1 MNAESMNANSIC
13 NTFVVLLE
21 ITMTKTGDKRHV
33 ETEENWITGS
43 LNFVVFLAIAAV
55 AYTDFIVVPNI
66 SLGYL
71 YMLPIA
77 LSALIN
83 PLALTI
89 ALAVGCTVLADLFA
103 GTPDTLQVRTVRD
116 AITLAGFLVVA
127 FLVTLIAKHR
137 AHLAAE
143 VRRQRDEYEHDLI
156 LASQVQRRVLP
167 KPFICPNLELAA
179 AMQPAQLLGGDYYDF
194 YKISDE
200 VVDVV
205 IADVSGHGA
214 AASLLMP
221 SLAVALRLRAREL
234 DGPAA
239 IIKDLDGVF
248 RQITNAATFVTMFYA
263 RFDQSKMTLQYAN
276 GGHNPPLL
284 VRPKTGETLLLDAG
298 GPILGILPQAQ
309 FSNTLVTLD
318 QGDILTLFTD
328 GVTEQ
333 ENEAGDE
340 FSIERLEE
348 VVRSKETIPA
358 AALVTQISEAVS
370 TFAGTKQQV
379 DDLTVVV
386 VKVL

>member
-1 MNAESMNANSIC
+1 VRIRTAK
-13 NTFVVLLE
+13 E
-21 ITMTKTGDKRHV
+21 ITMTKSGDKRHV

-55 AYTDFIVVPNI
+55 AYTDWIVVPNI

-77 LSALIN
+77 LSALVN

-103 GTPDTLQVRTVRD
+103 GTPDTVEVRSVRD
-116 AITLAGFLVVA
+116 GITLAGFLVVA
-127 FLVTLIAKHR
+127 ILVTLIAKYR
-137 AHLAAE
+137 ARLAAE

-156 LASQVQRRVLP
+156 LAAQVQRRVLP
-167 KPFICPNLELAA
+167 KPFVCPNLELAA

-194 YKISDE
+194 YKISDQ

-263 RFDQSKMTLQYAN
+263 RFDQSKKTLQYAN

-309 FSNTLVTLD
+309 FSNTVVMLD

-340 FSIERLEE
+340 FSVERLED

-358 AALVTQISEAVS
+358 AALVAQISEAVA

>member
-1 MNAESMNANSIC
+1 MAKSD
-13 NTFVVLLE
+13 
-21 ITMTKTGDKRHV
+21 DKRRV
-33 ETEENWITGS
+33 ETEETWITGS

-55 AYTDFIVVPNI
+55 AYTDWIVVPNI

-71 YMLPIA
+71 YVLPIA

-83 PLALTI
+83 PLPITI
-89 ALAVGCTVLADLFA
+89 AMAVGCTVLQDIFGPASE
-103 GTPDTLQVRTVRD
+103 TVQVRGVRD
-116 AITLAGFLVVA
+116 AITLAGFLVVS
-127 FLVTLIAKHR
+127 FLVTLIAKQR
-137 AHLAAE
+137 ARLVAE
-143 VRRQRDEYEHDLI
+143 VRRQRDEYEHDLV
-156 LASQVQRRVLP
+156 LAAQVQRRVLP
-167 KPFICPNLELAA
+167 QPLVCPKLELAA

-194 YKISDE
+194 FKVSDE

-239 IIKDLDGVF
+239 IIKDLDEVF
-248 RQITNAATFVTMFYA
+248 RQITSAATFVTMFYA
-263 RFDQSKMTLQYAN
+263 RFDQSKRTLQYAS

-284 VRPKTGETLLLDAG
+284 VRPKTGETLLLDVG
-298 GPILGILPQAQ
+298 GPIMGILPQAQ
-309 FSNTLVTLD
+309 FSNTLLTLD

-328 GVTEQ
+328 GVIEQ

-340 FSIERLEE
+340 FSISRLEE
-348 VVRSKETIPA
+348 VIRGQQTEPA
-358 AALVTQISEAVS
+358 SALVTQISEAVS
-370 TFAGTKQQV
+370 TFAGEKPQA

>member
-1 MNAESMNANSIC
+1 MAHMKIKKSSDDATRIAG
-13 NTFVVLLE
+13 L
-21 ITMTKTGDKRHV
+21 
-33 ETEENWITGS
+33 
-43 LNFVVFLAIAAV
+43 LNFVVFLAMAAV
-55 AYTDFIVVPNI
+55 AYTDWIVVPNV

-71 YMLPIA
+71 YVLPIA

-83 PLALTI
+83 PLPI
-89 ALAVGCTVLADLFA
+89 SMALAVGCAVLQDVFGPQTDTV
-103 GTPDTLQVRTVRD
+103 QVRTVRD
-116 AITLAGFLVVA
+116 AITLAGFLVVG
-127 FLVTLIAKHR
+127 FLVTLIAKQR
-137 AHLAAE
+137 NRLAAE
-143 VRRQRDEYEHDLI
+143 VRRQRDEYEHDLM
-156 LASQVQRRVLP
+156 LAAQVQRQVLP
-167 KPFICPNLELAA
+167 KPPVCPNLEVAA

-194 YKISDE
+194 FKISDE

-239 IIKDLDGVF
+239 IIKDLDEVF

-263 RFDQSKMTLQYAN
+263 RFDQNSRTLQYAN

-284 VRPKTGETLLLDAG
+284 VRPRTGESLLLEVG
-298 GPILGILPQAQ
+298 GPIMGILKEAQ
-309 FSNTLVTLD
+309 FTNTVITLD

-340 FSIERLEE
+340 FSISRLEE
-348 VVRSKETIPA
+348 VVRSQETEPA
-358 AALVTQISEAVS
+358 SALVAHISEAVS
-370 TFAGTKQQV
+370 TFAGAKQQA

-386 VKVL
+386 VKIL

>member
-1 MNAESMNANSIC
+1 
-13 NTFVVLLE
+13 
-21 ITMTKTGDKRHV
+21 MTKSGDKRQV

-55 AYTDFIVVPNI
+55 AYTDWIVVPNI

-71 YMLPIA
+71 YVLPIA

-83 PLALTI
+83 PLPITI
-89 ALAVGCTVLADLFA
+89 GLAVGCTVLADLFA
-103 GTPDTLQVRTVRD
+103 GAPDAVQVRAIRD

-127 FLVTLIAKHR
+127 FLVTLIVKQR
-137 AHLAAE
+137 GRLAAE

-167 KPFICPNLELAA
+167 KPFICRNLELAA

-263 RFDQSKMTLQYAN
+263 RFDQSKRTLQYAN

-309 FSNTLVTLD
+309 FSNTLVNLD

-340 FSIERLEE
+340 FSVERLEE
-348 VVRSKETIPA
+348 VVRSKETEPA

-370 TFAGTKQQV
+370 TFAGAKQQV